1 MGLTGSIFDMEN
13 NPPTPTATRL
23 AVLLAPAVLIP
34 VCFALI
40 TNTGMAII
48 MLLFVLPVVLVAI
61 GAVAG
66 YQRQRWWLHA
76 LVVAATTAISALVLL
91 NSSALIYAAFYAV
104 ADLVG
109 YLIGWLAVR
118 TLNARE
124 KSVANPADPG
134 PADPG
139 PAETRPGEGDP
150 TVEDLRR
157 P

>member
-1 MGLTGSIFDMEN
+1 MGLTGSICGMEN
-13 NPPTPTATRL
+13 NPATPTATRL

-40 TNTGMAII
+40 PNLGLAII
-48 MLLFVLPVVLVAI
+48 MLLFVVPVVLVAI

-66 YQRQRWWLHA
+66 YQRERWWLHA
-76 LVVAATTAISALVLL
+76 LVVVATTAIAALVLL
-91 NSSALIYAAFYAV
+91 NSSALVYAAFYAV

-124 KSVANPADPG
+124 QSFANPADL
-134 PADPG
+134 G
-139 PAETRPGEGDP
+139 PAESHPGEGDP
-150 TVEDLRR
+150 V
-157 P
+157 

>member
-40 TNTGMAII
+40 SNTGMAIT

-66 YQRQRWWLHA
+66 YQRERWWLHA
-76 LVVAATTAISALVLL
+76 LVVAATPAISALVLL
-91 NSSALIYAAFYAV
+91 DSSVLIYAAFYAV

-124 KSVANPADPG
+124 QSVAN

>member
-1 MGLTGSIFDMEN
+1 MEN

-66 YQRQRWWLHA
+66 YQRERWWLHA

-124 KSVANPADPG
+124 QSVANPADSG
-134 PADPG
+134 PAETR